1 MTGGA
6 GSRVVAGGG
15 GGGDGSRKGG
25 VDDDGGGGSNGGGGS
40 EDNASVN
47 GDVRAALWG
56 RRVLC
61 FEVPGTASRC
71 PAGVRAGAN
80 LPPANCFEVPA
91 SICPPQTTPDG
102 SRIGGF
108 SFSVGTPRPDLRTT
122 QRVNF

>member
-6 GSRVVAGGG
+6 GSRVVAGGGGGG

-40 EDNASVN
+40 EDNASVS

-91 SICPPQTTPDG
+91 SICPPQTTYTRRLSDW
-102 SRIGGF
+102 GF
-108 SFSVGTPRPDLRTT
+108 LFFSGDPAT
-122 QRVNF
+122 